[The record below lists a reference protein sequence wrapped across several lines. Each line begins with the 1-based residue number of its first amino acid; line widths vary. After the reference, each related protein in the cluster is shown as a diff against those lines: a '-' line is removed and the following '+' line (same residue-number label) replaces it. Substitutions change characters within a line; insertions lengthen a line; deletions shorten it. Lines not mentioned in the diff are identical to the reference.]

1 MLLTISQTRIR
12 NILER
17 GTEVELELLGLQEAV
32 ELLGAVACLDADQ
45 IPPQCIEIAA
55 LCGRQ
60 VTTKKSLVTSHND
73 SHCCLCLSCAC
84 RLPLCLNIVGNLIR
98 TYGGPGWEEEIPRYT
113 ALNAS

>member
-1 MLLTISQTRIR
+1 MLTISQTRIR

-60 VTTKKSLVTSHND
+60 VKENSLSH
-73 SHCCLCLSCAC
+73 HTILTLLFLSFMC
-84 RLPLCLNIVGNLIR
+84 V
-98 TYGGPGWEEEIPRYT
+98 
-113 ALNAS
+113 

>member
-1 MLLTISQTRIR
+1 MLTISQTRIR

-60 VTTKKSLVTSHND
+60 VK
-73 SHCCLCLSCAC
+73 
-84 RLPLCLNIVGNLIR
+84 R
-98 TYGGPGWEEEIPRYT
+98 E
-113 ALNAS
+113 